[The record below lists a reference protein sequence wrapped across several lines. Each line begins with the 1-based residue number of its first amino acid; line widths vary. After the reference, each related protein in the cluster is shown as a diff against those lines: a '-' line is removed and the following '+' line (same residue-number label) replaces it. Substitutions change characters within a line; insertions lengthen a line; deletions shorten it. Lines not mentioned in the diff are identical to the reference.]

1 MPLVK
6 ITRSGLVAIG
16 CSVAVLWGCILG
28 ERITMQR
35 AYAERAAVMRR
46 LAPRRQT
53 EPVVAP
59 VYPSKPPRHFV
70 VG

>member
-1 MPLVK
+1 MPLAK

-28 ERITMQR
+28 ERIAMQR

-46 LAPRRQT
+46 LAPRRHT
-53 EPVVAP
+53 EPVGAP
-59 VYPSKPPRHFV
+59 VYPSKLPRHFAA
-70 VG
+70 G